1 MVLIYIILHFRFT
14 MSTSALSLEQPP
26 DVLTILAQR
35 AAEAEN
41 NIVREILRSIR
52 DEQERQ
58 HLENERNRL
67 NRMYGFRN
75 RRDRIQPTIQRHV
88 TTFEEYVQNLNL
100 IRRNQRQGPLT
111 EIEKETLLDRIVN
124 RMRRI
129 RFHNIVLSD
138 EEEDL
143 FIDQVSTRL
152 RLSDEESDA
161 LKRRQKKQ
169 RINRER
175 ERQGMLA
182 NDKRNFQK
190 PLLF

>member
-1 MVLIYIILHFRFT
+1 

-41 NIVREILRSIR
+41 NIVREILQSIR

-58 HLENERNRL
+58 HLENERNRH

-75 RRDRIQPTIQRHV
+75 RRDRIQRTIQRNV
-88 TTFEEYVQNLNL
+88 RTFEEHVRERNM
-100 IRRNQRQGPLT
+100 IRQRRRQGPLT
-111 EIEKETLLDRIVN
+111 EIERENLLDRIVN
-124 RMRRI
+124 RVRRI
-129 RFHNIVLSD
+129 RFRNIVLSE

-152 RLSDEESDA
+152 QLSDEESDA
-161 LKRRQKKQ
+161 LKRRQEEKRKV
-169 RINRER
+169 RER
-175 ERQGMLA
+175 ERQGMLE

-190 PLLF
+190 PLLL